1 MKKGCGFIFLSI
13 IGLTAISILYYTLT
27 PIFNESTAS
36 EESSSTMYTTGY
48 VADVLEFTDE
58 NDPGKTYIVPI
69 MEFTVSSS
77 FILDTAYHLRTQV
90 DANEIYSA
98 AFVQG
103 DLITLAVDANDY
115 ENYKVAAE
123 IDMVSSQL
131 LSAMKEYTVVLLIIG
146 GILLLVFL
154 RGLSKT
160 FAYKEPPASERM

>member
-27 PIFNESTAS
+27 PIFNETTAP
-36 EESSSTMYTTGY
+36 EESSTLYATGY

-58 NDPGKTYIVPI
+58 NVSGLTYIVPI
-69 MEFTVSSS
+69 MEFTVNSS
-77 FILDTAYHLRTQV
+77 FILDTAYHLRSQV
-90 DANEIYSA
+90 DSGDIYSA
-98 AFVQG
+98 PFVQG
-103 DLITLAVDANDY
+103 DLITLAVNTNDY
-115 ENYKVAAE
+115 DNYEVAAE

-131 LSAMKEYTVVLLIIG
+131 QGAMKEYTVVLLIIG

-160 FAYKEPPASERM
+160 FAYKEPPVSERM